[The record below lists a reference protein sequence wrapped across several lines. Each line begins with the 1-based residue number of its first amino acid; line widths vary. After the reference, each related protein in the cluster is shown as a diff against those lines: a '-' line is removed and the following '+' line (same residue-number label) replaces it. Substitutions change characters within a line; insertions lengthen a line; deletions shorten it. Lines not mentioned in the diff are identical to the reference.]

1 MNELTG
7 DAKYM
12 DELERVVYNN
22 VLTGISLSGVCYTY
36 QNPLNAEKHGRWEW
50 HDCPCC
56 PPMFLKIVSAL
67 PGFIYSHKGNNAYIN
82 LFIGSETQMEL
93 NGKNVLLKQETNY
106 PWDGTIKMSVDP
118 EKASTFTLNVRIPG
132 WARGI
137 ENPYG
142 LYTSD
147 LKSDIELKVNGEAI
161 SVDPV
166 NGYVAINRKWNKG
179 DKVELLLPMQPR
191 FIKAN
196 PAVET
201 LKDMATIASG
211 PIVYCLE
218 GCDNQDLS
226 DLKLNTNIPMSMGY
240 SSELLKGINVIKG
253 KALDAKGQEV
263 TVSAIPYYAVG
274 NREEGEPYKV
284 WIPVK

>member
-1 MNELTG
+1 M
-7 DAKYM
+7 
-12 DELERVVYNN
+12 
-22 VLTGISLSGVCYTY
+22 
-36 QNPLNAEKHGRWEW
+36 
-50 HDCPCC
+50 
-56 PPMFLKIVSAL
+56 
-67 PGFIYSHKGNNAYIN
+67 
-82 LFIGSETQMEL
+82 
-93 NGKNVLLKQETNY
+93 
-106 PWDGTIKMSVDP
+106 
-118 EKASTFTLNVRIPG
+118 
-132 WARGI
+132 
-137 ENPYG
+137 
-142 LYTSD
+142 
-147 LKSDIELKVNGEAI
+147 KSDIELKVNGEAI